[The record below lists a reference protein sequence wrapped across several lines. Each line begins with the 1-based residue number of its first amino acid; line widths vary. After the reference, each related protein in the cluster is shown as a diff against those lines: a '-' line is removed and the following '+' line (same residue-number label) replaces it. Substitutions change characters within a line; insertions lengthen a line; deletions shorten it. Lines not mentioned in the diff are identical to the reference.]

1 MTRIVA
7 GKEPACWRAG
17 GRKRERSRTDYE
29 EDDEDEDE
37 TDKRALWDFVIR
49 ISFVLRHLSFVIPT
63 RHQSTLAS
71 IHALIRREKVIALDH
86 GVRRSGR
93 AFDADH
99 GARGGFGGDLI
110 IGAELEE
117 LATADAAD
125 VERIVRRLQGLAEG
139 IDHEPRLLAAFEQ
152 GEDLLRNA
160 LNDFVAEQTG
170 INVEVRGV
178 QRRRAEAQFRH
189 RQDIA
194 QPVKRMVGE
203 VGAREI
209 D

>member
-7 GKEPACWRAG
+7 GKEPACRRAG

-29 EDDEDEDE
+29 EEDEDE
-37 TDKRALWDFVIR
+37 TDKRALWGFVIR

-71 IHALIRREKVIALDH
+71 IHALIRREKVIALHH
-86 GVRRSGR
+86 GVRRGGR

-99 GARGGFGGDLI
+99 GARGGFGSDLI

-117 LATADAAD
+117 LTAADAAD

-139 IDHEPRLLAAFEQ
+139 IDHKPRLLAAFEQ
-152 GEDLLRNA
+152 GENLLRNA
-160 LNDFVAEQTG
+160 LNDFVTEQTG
-170 INVEVRGV
+170 INVKVRGV
-178 QRRRAEAQFRH
+178 GR
-189 RQDIA
+189 
-194 QPVKRMVGE
+194 
-203 VGAREI
+203 
-209 D
+209 